1 MPDSA
6 LKSQRGN
13 KTGSFKTGSSE
24 ILHGAGQ
31 RLKALY
37 KGFVREDKVLIII
50 TADPDSLASAVAFK
64 RLMWRRVAQ
73 ITVASTNRV
82 RRPDN
87 LHLVAALKLKLPLL
101 AELNLADYTKLV
113 ILDSQPHHC
122 VQTENLHFQA
132 VIDHHPLGPA
142 GGGPEFFEVRPD
154 YGATATIFVNYLRAA
169 KIKPNLVLATALF
182 YAIKT
187 DTQNFVRQGQLED
200 MAAFRWLYPLINQSL
215 LSAIERAPIDRT
227 SFKVMLEALGQAVF
241 HKNFAYT
248 FVEKL
253 DHADTLVLIADFL
266 MLINGV
272 SRAVTSG
279 VDKDKLVVVLRS
291 AGLRSH
297 IGHLAKTAF
306 GAYGSAGGHKN
317 MARAEM
323 ELSDLDPKIVSKPG
337 QISRFV
343 HRRLTESLS
352 RKKPLEHKSSEEKSQ
367 EPKPDK
373 TP

>member
-1 MPDSA
+1 
-6 LKSQRGN
+6 
-13 KTGSFKTGSSE
+13 
-24 ILHGAGQ
+24 
-31 RLKALY
+31 
-37 KGFVREDKVLIII
+37 
-50 TADPDSLASAVAFK
+50 
-64 RLMWRRVAQ
+64 MWRRVAQ
-73 ITVASTNRV
+73 ITVTSTNRV

-101 AELNLADYTKLV
+101 AELNLDDYSKLV

-122 VQTENLHFQA
+122 VQTENLHFHA
-132 VIDHHPLGPA
+132 VIDHHPLGLS

-169 KIKPNLVLATALF
+169 KIKPNQVLATALF

-227 SFKVMLEALGQAVF
+227 SFKVMLAALGQTIF
-241 HKNFAYT
+241 HKNFSYT

-272 SRAVTSG
+272 NRAVVSG
-279 VDKDKLVVVLRS
+279 VDKEKLVVVLRS

-297 IGHLAKTAF
+297 IGHLAKIAF
-306 GAYGSAGGHKN
+306 GAFGSAGGHKN

-323 ELSDLDPKIVSKPG
+323 ELSGLDPKIVSKPG

-343 HRRLTESLS
+343 HRRLVDSLR
-352 RKKPLEHKSSEEKSQ
+352 RKKAPEHPEHKDREDKAP
-367 EPKPDK
+367 EPKPNK
-373 TP
+373 AS